1 MPYNNYVIIIKNIF
15 TISNIYIS
23 IIYFK
28 NNIHQ
33 YQATPLE
40 YFQII
45 TITNN
50 NIPATKIFIQR
61 SATGLS

>member
-1 MPYNNYVIIIKNIF
+1 M
-15 TISNIYIS
+15 S

-33 YQATPLE
+33 YQETPLE